1 MRRTTGRFSG
11 YIRPFFYL
19 LDLTI
24 INVLAWFF
32 ISQNFNIFLY
42 HSFITFSWLFIS
54 WNIDF
59 YEVYRYTKVIE
70 ILSKIAKQYT
80 LFIILNF
87 AYLGYFMKFSE
98 PSQMTVFVTV
108 SLVLIAVAK
117 LFVYYFLRR
126 FRVIFGG
133 NYRRVVIIGKD
144 KSTNQLAEFFQDHPD
159 YGYKLLQTFEFNKN
173 ASVSINTVFDYVK
186 KNAIDEIYCS
196 LSSLDEEDITRFIDF
211 TDNNLKVLKFLPNN
225 KDILSRNLMVDYYGY
240 IPILSQRI
248 IPLDKT
254 INYMLK
260 RAFDVVFSLLVIT
273 FILSWLIPIIGIF
286 IKLETRGPIFF
297 KQRRNGLNNHEFN
310 CLKFRSMRLNPIA
323 DLTQVTK
330 NDPRITKVGAF
341 LRKTSLDE
349 MPQFFNVFFGDM
361 SVVGPRP
368 HMISETERFAK
379 FVDKFMVRHFIKP
392 GITGLAQTNG
402 FRGEVETESDIVNRV
417 KYDIYYIENWSI
429 LLDLKIVFQTI
440 FNILKG
446 EDKAY

>member
-32 ISQNFNIFLY
+32 LFQNSNIFLY
-42 HSFITFSWLFIS
+42 HFFITISWLFIS

-70 ILSKIAKQYT
+70 ILSKIAKQYS

-87 AYLGYFMKFSE
+87 AYLGYFMEFSE
-98 PSQMTVFVTV
+98 PSQMIKFVTV
-108 SLVLIAVAK
+108 SLFLIAIAK

-133 NYRRVVIIGKD
+133 NYRRVVIVGKD
-144 KSTNQLAEFFQDHPD
+144 KSTNQLVEFFQDHPD
-159 YGYKLLQTFEFNKN
+159 YGYKLLQTFDFKKN
-173 ASVSINTVFDYVK
+173 AGTSIDEVFNYVK
-186 KNAIDEIYCS
+186 KNSIDEIYCS
-196 LSSLDEEDITRFIDF
+196 LSSLGEGDITRFVDF

-225 KDILSRNLMVDYYGY
+225 KDILSKNLLVDYYGY

-254 INYMLK
+254 INYMMK
-260 RAFDVVFSLLVIT
+260 RAFDVAFSLLVII
-273 FILSWLIPIIGIF
+273 FILSWLVPIVGIL
-286 IKLETRGPIFF
+286 IKFESKGPVFF
-297 KQRRNGLNNHEFN
+297 KQKRNGLNSNEFN
-310 CLKFRSMRLNPIA
+310 CFKFRSMHLNPIA

-349 MPQFFNVFFGDM
+349 MPQFFNVFLGDM

-417 KYDIYYIENWSI
+417 RYDIYYIENWSI
-429 LLDLKIVFQTI
+429 LLDLKIIFQTI